1 MELIY
6 PRSPREIM
14 AGWMH
19 LPRFVDKIRLHL
31 GGNLHPD
38 YQPNFTHGFDALWL
52 RAAGLTAESF
62 IEVVRRSII
71 DGQVA
76 DWVQAEVRKTE
87 ADKAAHR
94 EALLNYGRQN
104 DEQRARLRFRK
115 EEAGLG
121 HRDDI
126 QTMVDLIDTDEK
138 RMPDPKAGSI
148 AIRLPLPDFAKGQY
162 KEQA

>member
-1 MELIY
+1 MEPIY

-31 GGNLHPD
+31 AGKLHPD
-38 YQPNFTHGFDALWL
+38 YQPNFTKGFDAMWL
-52 RAAGLTAESF
+52 QAAGLTPDTF
-62 IEVVRRSII
+62 IEVVRNSVT

-76 DWVQAEVRKTE
+76 DWVRIHVHKTD
-87 ADKAAHR
+87 ADKAVHR

-104 DEQRARLRFRK
+104 EEQRARLRLRK
-115 EEAGLG
+115 EESGLS

-126 QTMVDLIDTDEK
+126 QTMVDLIDADEK
-138 RMPDPKAGSI
+138 RLPDPKAGSI
-148 AIRLPLPDFAKGQY
+148 AIKIPLPNFAKGKY
-162 KEQA
+162 KEQ